1 MGAASS
7 VWAFILFFEK
17 KVDLFLGAND
27 GGKEDAI
34 LGGLQPAGGA
44 DEGGA
49 SLGLVST
56 SSNVFSP
63 FLTLH

>member
-1 MGAASS
+1 LSFY
-7 VWAFILFFEK
+7 FIFRK

-27 GGKEDAI
+27 GRKEDAL